1 MNNEIIMTKVIL
13 ITGASGGIGES
24 LARQLAAKKY
34 NLLLVAR
41 SEEKLHKLCSE
52 LSNKNGIIT
61 DYIVADLSQ
70 PDGPKKVVA
79 EAGRKDLSVKVLVN
93 NAGIG
98 SSGEFARNEL
108 QHELAMLQLNNS
120 SMVALC
126 HMLLPAMIKDGSGSI
141 INIGSMASFF
151 PSPYMAVYAASK
163 AFVRSFTQALTEE
176 CKPYHVHVLFAA
188 PGLTTSNFMN
198 TSANDNAWGKT
209 LTEGAPTQTPDQVAA
224 EVIAAWEKKKTS
236 HVSGM
241 QNKIAMKLTAL
252 IPNSVIAAIFARQKR
267 KKISS

>member
-1 MNNEIIMTKVIL
+1 MTNVIL

-61 DYIVADLSQ
+61 DYIAADLSQ
-70 PDGPKKVVA
+70 PDGPKKVLA
-79 EAGRKDLSVKVLVN
+79 EAGRRDLSVKVLVN

-126 HMLLPAMIKDGSGSI
+126 HMFLPAMIKDGSGSI

-252 IPNSVIAAIFARQKR
+252 IPNSVIAAIFAKQKR

>member
-1 MNNEIIMTKVIL
+1 MTNVIL
-13 ITGASGGIGES
+13 ITGASSGIGES
-24 LARQLAAKKY
+24 LARQLADKKY

-41 SEEKLHKLCSE
+41 SEDRLQKICRE
-52 LSNKNGIIT
+52 LSNKNGVIT
-61 DYIVADLSQ
+61 DYIVADLSH
-70 PDGPKKVVA
+70 PDGPEKVLA
-79 EAGRKDLSVKVLVN
+79 EASHKNLSVKVLVN

-98 SSGEFARNEL
+98 SSGEFAKNEL
-108 QHELAMLQLNNS
+108 QHELAILQLNNS

-126 HMLLPAMIKDGSGSI
+126 HMFLPAMIKNGSGGI
-141 INIGSMASFF
+141 INIGSVASFF

-163 AFVRSFTQALTEE
+163 AFVRSFTHALTEE
-176 CKPYHVHVLFAA
+176 CRPYNVHVLFAA

-198 TSANDNAWGKT
+198 TSANDNAWGKV

-236 HVSGM
+236 HVSGT
-241 QNKIAMKLTAL
+241 QNKIATKIAAL

-267 KKISS
+267 KKINS

>member
-1 MNNEIIMTKVIL
+1 MIMTKVIL

-24 LARQLAAKKY
+24 LARQLADKKY

-41 SEEKLHKLCSE
+41 REEKLQKLCRE
-52 LSNKNGIIT
+52 LSNKNGIMA
-61 DYIVADLSQ
+61 DYIIADLSQ
-70 PDGPKKVVA
+70 PNGPQKILA
-79 EAGRKDLSVKVLVN
+79 EAGKKNLSVNVLVN

-98 SSGEFARNEL
+98 SSGEFAKNKL
-108 QHELAMLQLNNS
+108 QHELEMLQLNNS
-120 SMVALC
+120 SMIALC
-126 HMLLPAMIKDGSGSI
+126 HIFLPAMIKDRSGSI

-176 CKPYHVHVLFAA
+176 CRPYNVHVLFAA

-198 TSANDNAWGKT
+198 TADNDNAWGKT

-224 EVIAAWEKKKTS
+224 EVIASWEKKKTS

-267 KKISS
+267 KKINS

>member
-1 MNNEIIMTKVIL
+1 MTHVIL

-41 SEEKLHKLCSE
+41 SEEKLQKLCRE
-52 LSNKNGIIT
+52 LSNKNGILS
-61 DYIVADLSQ
+61 DYIIADLSQ
-70 PDGPKKVVA
+70 PDGPKKILA
-79 EAGRKDLSVKVLVN
+79 EAYKKNLSVMVLVN
-93 NAGIG
+93 NAGTG

-108 QHELAMLQLNNS
+108 QHEFGILQVNNS

-126 HMLLPAMIKDGSGSI
+126 HMFLPAMIKDGSGSI
-141 INIGSMASFF
+141 INIGSIASFF

-176 CKPYHVHVLFAA
+176 CRPYNIHVLFVA

-198 TSANDNAWGKT
+198 TSANDNAWGKV

-224 EVIAAWEKKKTS
+224 EIIEAWEKKKTS

-241 QNKIAMKLTAL
+241 QNKIAVKLTAL
-252 IPNSVIAAIFARQKR
+252 IPNLVIAAIFARQKR
-267 KKISS
+267 KKINS